1 LGKIGSAFV
10 TLLFVIV
17 LNCFLFRISPGDLAQ
32 AGIRDPR
39 LSRDAIEAIRVRYG
53 LDRDLLDLDETCLL
67 PT

>member
-17 LNCFLFRISPGDLAQ
+17 LNCFLFRVWPGDPAR